1 VLSVRHMSFVV
12 RGLVFVAVLL
22 LSSTALA
29 EGVIVVAQPRS
40 LARVDRQGTPVEK
53 RPRDRKPEGISHR
66 DCVDDQRVRFSL
78 ELTGFVG
85 EAGLDVWAGPA
96 LVDCAAEEAR
106 SGREPTC
113 RRLLD
118 RVAVEPELVLD
129 VPVRALV
136 SVAAGRA
143 PTAERDVCDGVDL
156 TTVGVHFFTSTQ
168 SSESPAA
175 RAKVTIEIDTVGP
188 PPPRGLDTRPA
199 NGRLALSWEN
209 VDAPGGISAVR
220 AYCEPAVRLP
230 AWRPPPDG
238 GTTRVCRRVPT
249 TVLVDGGADGVSI
262 DGGESFSDEVC
273 MEVPNGPGPEIPA
286 IECASTS
293 LMGDGGAEIVPTAA
307 LDEGFLCGETFANF
321 ANGMRAG
328 ALGGAPLEN
337 DVSYAVAVAAT
348 DLFGNV
354 GPLSGVVCEM
364 PESTND
370 FWERYQAAGGGAG
383 GGYCSTSAPGL
394 AGSVSLASLA
404 MVGLGLMIRRR
415 RGTR

>member
-1 VLSVRHMSFVV
+1 MFFVV
-12 RGLVFVAVLL
+12 RCLVLVAVLL

-29 EGVIVVAQPRS
+29 EGVVVVAQPRS
-40 LARVDRQGTPVEK
+40 LARVDPQGTPVEK
-53 RPRDRKPEGISHR
+53 RPRDRKPEGISHQ

-78 ELTGFVG
+78 QLTGFEG

-106 SGREPTC
+106 SGREPKCT
-113 RRLLD
+113 RLFD
-118 RVAVEPELVLD
+118 RVVVEPALVLD

-136 SVAAGRA
+136 SVAAARA
-143 PTAERDVCDGVDL
+143 PTTDRDVCSGVDL
-156 TTVGVHFFTSTQ
+156 TTVAVHFLA
-168 SSESPAA
+168 SSESTEVSPAA

-188 PPPRGLDTRPA
+188 PPPNGLDTRPA
-199 NGRLALSWEN
+199 NGRIALSWEN
-209 VDAPGGISAVR
+209 IDAPGGISAVR
-220 AYCEPAVRLP
+220 AYCQPAVRLP

-238 GTTRVCRRVPT
+238 GTRQVCHGVP
-249 TVLVDGGADGVSI
+249 TVLVDGGKI
-262 DGGESFSDEVC
+262 DGGESLC
-273 MEVPNGPGPEIPA
+273 LEVPNGPGPEIPA
-286 IECASTS
+286 VECASTS
-293 LMGDGGAEIVPTAA
+293 LMSDGGAEIVPTAE
-307 LDEGFLCGETFANF
+307 LDEGFLCGESFANF
-321 ANGMRAG
+321 ANGMRAE

-394 AGSVSLASLA
+394 AGSLSLASLA
-404 MVGLGLMIRRR
+404 MVGLGLMVRRR